1 MDPSLAKVHPQ
12 QKVKNFPESNL
23 IPDQNSNPVA
33 KEQSSVIE
41 PKTYSKSEK
50 TTTEVADQK
59 SQYKKKTEED
69 KQERLNRKVS
79 GFSLSSIALK
89 KEAKKISQPKVIEE
103 NLPEESFEKST
114 LLQLWNEYAE
124 KIKREG
130 KQNIA
135 SIMRM
140 REPDLKDPSTLLFT
154 VANDMNKVEMKRE
167 ADELLPFLR
176 KQLNHYGIQIEFK
189 ITESIKEEAVFSAPE
204 KYKHLVK
211 INPALDTLRKKFDL
225 DF

>member
-69 KQERLNRKVS
+69 KQEHLNRKVS

-154 VANDMNKVEMKRE
+154 VANDMNKV
-167 ADELLPFLR
+167 
-176 KQLNHYGIQIEFK
+176 
-189 ITESIKEEAVFSAPE
+189 
-204 KYKHLVK
+204 
-211 INPALDTLRKKFDL
+211 
-225 DF
+225 